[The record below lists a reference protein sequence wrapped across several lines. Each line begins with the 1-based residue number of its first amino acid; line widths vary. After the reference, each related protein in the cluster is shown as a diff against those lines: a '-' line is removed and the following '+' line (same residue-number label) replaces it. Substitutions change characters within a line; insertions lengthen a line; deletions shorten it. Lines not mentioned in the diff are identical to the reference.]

1 MTSTDVGTA
10 AGKVLRPAY
19 PLLTERLLLR
29 PFEDGDLDAL
39 YDIERRA
46 DVARY
51 LYWGPRTRGEVRA
64 ALDLRKGMTAIDE
77 HSQTVRLAAVVRDT
91 GAMIGDFSLHLVSR
105 EHQQGEIGFVMHPEH
120 HGKGYATEA
129 SLVLLR
135 LGFDDLGLHRIVGR
149 CDARNAASARLME
162 RLGMRREAHFRE
174 NEFVKDEWC
183 DELVYA
189 MLATEWG
196 ARRRSLTL

>member
-1 MTSTDVGTA
+1 MSSTELGTA
-10 AGKVLRPAY
+10 AADVLRPAF

-29 PFEDGDLDAL
+29 PFEDADLEAL
-39 YDIERRA
+39 YDMERRA

-51 LYWGPRTRGEVRA
+51 LYWGPRTRDEVRA
-64 ALDLRKGMTAIDE
+64 ALELRKDMTAIDE
-77 HSQTVRLAAVVRDT
+77 DSQTVRLAAVVRDS
-91 GAMIGDFSLHLVSR
+91 GIMIGDFSLHRVSR
-105 EHQQGEIGFVMHPEH
+105 EHRQGEIGFVMHPDH

-135 LGFDDLGLHRIVGR
+135 LGFDDLGLHRIIGR
-149 CDARNAASARLME
+149 CDARNSPSARLME

-174 NEFVKDEWC
+174 NEFVKGEWC

-189 MLATEWG
+189 MLASEWE
-196 ARRRSLTL
+196 ARHTSFTP